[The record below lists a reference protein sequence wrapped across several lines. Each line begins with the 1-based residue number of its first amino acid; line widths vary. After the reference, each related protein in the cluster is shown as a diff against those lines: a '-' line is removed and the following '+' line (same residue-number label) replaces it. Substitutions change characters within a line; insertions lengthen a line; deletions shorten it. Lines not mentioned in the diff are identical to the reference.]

1 MKTDFKRNGKIW
13 RKYLPVLFLFA
24 LMLSFTS
31 CYTDYGLTTA
41 DYDVVVTQYDKNTD
55 FGAFKTF
62 SLIDS
67 VFHITGDTTES
78 DSDLLTRKYDK
89 LILSTIR
96 ENMVDYG
103 YTEIKD
109 PSDQNK
115 PDVVLTVE
123 ALGTQIDQYYSGGWY
138 PWYGWYPWWGYPGY
152 PGYYPPYVGKS
163 TYYVGTLF
171 IDYFDVAASLNN
183 PDNNFVTPW
192 YATING
198 LLQSGQSESRLTGT
212 INQAFEQSPYLK
224 VK

>member
-1 MKTDFKRNGKIW
+1 MKTDFKRNGNIW

-31 CYTDYGLTTA
+31 CYTDYGLTAA
-41 DYDVVVTQYDKNTD
+41 DYDIVVTEFDKTTD
-55 FGAFKTF
+55 FGALKTF
-62 SLIDS
+62 SIIDS
-67 VFHITGDTTES
+67 VFHITGDTSEA
-78 DSDLLTRKYDK
+78 DSELLTRKYDN

-96 ENMVDYG
+96 DNMIKYG

-115 PDVVLTVE
+115 PDVVLVVQ
-123 ALGTQIDQYYSGGWY
+123 ALGTQVDQYYSGGWY
-138 PWYGWYPWWGYPGY
+138 PWYGWYPWWGYY
-152 PGYYPPYVGKS
+152 PPYYPPYVGKA
-163 TYYVGTLF
+163 TYYLGTLF
-171 IDYFDVAASLNN
+171 IDYIDVAASQNE
-183 PDNNFVTPW
+183 PDNTLATPW

-198 LLQSGQSESRLTGT
+198 LLESGQAESRITGT